1 MPRAFWFLITT
12 ATACSL
18 HDLERT
24 CRPLDAPNEECCAL
38 YGSLD
43 EGDWCAANVR
53 NSSGY
58 AALTSNET
66 YAAYALARACG
77 SPLPS
82 CFVDVDREATAV
94 KLTVLI
100 DWREPYASD
109 SARWDAEITAICS
122 PAIEYWQPHI
132 GAYLGRDEFV
142 EYAYTLSP
150 ALFPYESMEAC
161 VRYLSRDVADR
172 CLDGAGGFF
181 AGDTRA
187 CRQMHLQLAL
197 LDPIVHCPH
206 LGPESEKC
214 AAPPRAGARVVAF
227 CDDVSPPYGDEAAA
241 SRPPLGVVG
250 GLLLLAP
257 LAVALVLAAAG
268 ALGWRGVPPPRLA
281 GPPRRRLARRGRLA
295 RAVAHVVGPVVGRRV
310 GHVLRASRAPE
321 PPAVDV
327 HRGRARRRRLDAEP
341 REQPVEPVPRGVE
354 PDPRGVEPV
363 PGASCRTL
371 APPPPPPE
379 DAAARRARS
388 AAGCVARGARGAR
401 RVLRGV
407 HGAFD
412 AASLTAIVGPSGSG
426 KTTLLKICVG
436 RERPPPVAAG
446 ELAASE
452 VGGAAA
458 VPRSRAWAAE
468 RTQLSSATCDLPL
481 SGALTLGEQLRY
493 YALTIPLQA
502 PVATRLRRA
511 AAVQREV
518 RLEGHDGT
526 RVDKLS
532 EGQHRRLLLAI
543 RLLALPSVLALDELT
558 SGQDAATALALMRGA
573 AALAARGLNVVV
585 VIHQPS
591 AEIFAL
597 FDKVLALRSG
607 GDGCDVARPEDVAD
621 AAAALRGTAP
631 DVALNPADVLLE
643 ARRELIDAG
652 LALAPPPELGGSKNE
667 TDDPT
672 VHRTTYFRGETRRRF
687 VLALRRF
694 SRESGAAKLGG
705 YGATALSLA
714 AVVASLFNPE
724 GRGHR
729 LTSTA
734 DGADVVFVL
743 FIGLTTLCGVSNFQ
757 ANAVLAP
764 AERAR
769 FERDAAARYDTARNY
784 FAFVVA
790 RDFVV
795 VNVGAAPFFLAVFYG
810 CGAAAP
816 DRLLPML
823 VVFLLAQHA
832 FHATGSLFFHV
843 AAPPEDATPG
853 IVLSGVYNFVVF
865 LLAGVVKRVS
875 DMHAAWA
882 LVARALPGYSAMGL
896 LVFYAFEDR
905 MTPAPPSSLR
915 ISIFAARSFEDRVA
929 LSIAT
934 LVLNFAVARGLLFV
948 ALVRAARRPPCAAL
962 DGADV
967 EKVPGKARG
976 SRRSSWPF
984 STATS
989 VDGDLSPLRGA
1000 ATLATVDDDDDAELP
1015 GSLSARLSAGGRS
1028 LRAPFGLDVA
1038 EQRTGTEDGRVKDLV
1053 RRYSSDADKPKLLVF
1068 GGVDGTDR
1076 VGIGNRRRLS
1086 EFYDVRSLVLDADDV
1101 ADHGALVRLAVAE
1114 AGGDAV
1120 SVVGESMGAVI
1131 ALRGALGFALARPQ
1145 LVDALVVCNAATSY
1159 ARAPVS
1165 LVAPLLPRI
1174 PQSLYSSLSGVVSPL
1189 FGRSGWT
1196 DGLAGSSDRGPGAL
1210 LASGGALAA
1219 ALPPATLAHRERDVV
1234 RRGAASVN
1242 ALDRLKGA
1250 PP

>member
-18 HDLERT
+18 HDLART
-24 CRPLDAPNEECCAL
+24 CRPLDAPNEECCSL

-43 EGDWCAANVR
+43 EGDWCAADVR
-53 NSSGY
+53 SSSGF
-58 AALTSNET
+58 AALNNET
-66 YAAYALARACG
+66 EYAAYAVARACG
-77 SPLPS
+77 SPLPA

-150 ALFPYESMEAC
+150 AFNLGAFLHSPIEIQRFEARGGSDDWVMNYTWKTAAGFAGETLEDAEFETTILRLGFSDEIGDEYRLTYTEFSRPTYAFMERIGMRPSALCSGALAYCPDSLFPYESMEEC

-257 LAVALVLAAAG
+257 LAVAFVLAAAG
-268 ALGWRGVPPPRLA
+268 ALGWRDVAAPPRLA
-281 GPPRRRLARRGRLA
+281 RDRRGDVSLVEVGSLAPSHTLSVRLSADASVTFSGPAA
-295 RAVAHVVGPVVGRRV
+295 RLSLRRSMSIEDV
-310 GHVLRASRAPE
+310 PAADGSTRSLASSPSSRS
-321 PPAVDV
+321 
-327 HRGRARRRRLDAEP
+327 L
-341 REQPVEPVPRGVE
+341 
-354 PDPRGVEPV
+354 
-363 PGASCRTL
+363 GASSRTL
-371 APPPPPPE
+371 APPPPPE
-379 DAAARRARS
+379 DALPTRRVRLAFRGL
-388 AAGCVARGARGAR
+388 GCVARGARGAR

-436 RERPPPVAAG
+436 RERAFGLVAAG

-502 PVATRLRRA
+502 PVAARLRRA

-597 FDKVLALRSG
+597 FDKVLALRAD

-769 FERDAAARYDTARNY
+769 FERDAAACYDTARNY

-790 RDFVV
+790 RDFVL

-905 MTPAPPSSLR
+905 SFFCAARAFPAECYDGSNV
-915 ISIFAARSFEDRVA
+915 IDFFGYRSFEDRVA

-962 DGADV
+962 EGADV
-967 EKVPGKARG
+967 AQGKLPGKARG
-976 SRRSSWPF
+976 SRRWSWREFP
-984 STATS
+984 ATS

-1000 ATLATVDDDDDAELP
+1000 ATPATVDDDEAPADAELP

-1028 LRAPFGLDVA
+1028 LRALFGLDVA

-1053 RRYSSDADKPKLLVF
+1053 RRYSS
-1068 GGVDGTDR
+1068 
-1076 VGIGNRRRLS
+1076 
-1086 EFYDVRSLVLDADDV
+1086 
-1101 ADHGALVRLAVAE
+1101 E
-1114 AGGDAV
+1114 A
-1120 SVVGESMGAVI
+1120 
-1131 ALRGALGFALARPQ
+1131 
-1145 LVDALVVCNAATSY
+1145 
-1159 ARAPVS
+1159 
-1165 LVAPLLPRI
+1165 
-1174 PQSLYSSLSGVVSPL
+1174 
-1189 FGRSGWT
+1189 
-1196 DGLAGSSDRGPGAL
+1196 
-1210 LASGGALAA
+1210 
-1219 ALPPATLAHRERDVV
+1219 
-1234 RRGAASVN
+1234 
-1242 ALDRLKGA
+1242 
-1250 PP
+1250 

>member
-1 MPRAFWFLITT
+1 MSI
-12 ATACSL
+12 
-18 HDLERT
+18 E
-24 CRPLDAPNEECCAL
+24 
-38 YGSLD
+38 
-43 EGDWCAANVR
+43 
-53 NSSGY
+53 
-58 AALTSNET
+58 
-66 YAAYALARACG
+66 
-77 SPLPS
+77 
-82 CFVDVDREATAV
+82 DV
-94 KLTVLI
+94 
-100 DWREPYASD
+100 P
-109 SARWDAEITAICS
+109 
-122 PAIEYWQPHI
+122 
-132 GAYLGRDEFV
+132 
-142 EYAYTLSP
+142 
-150 ALFPYESMEAC
+150 
-161 VRYLSRDVADR
+161 
-172 CLDGAGGFF
+172 
-181 AGDTRA
+181 AGDGSTRS
-187 CRQMHLQLAL
+187 LASS
-197 LDPIVHCPH
+197 PSSRS
-206 LGPESEKC
+206 LGASS
-214 AAPPRAGARVVAF
+214 RTLGA
-227 CDDVSPPYGDEAAA
+227 S
-241 SRPPLGVVG
+241 SR
-250 GLLLLAP
+250 
-257 LAVALVLAAAG
+257 
-268 ALGWRGVPPPRLA
+268 
-281 GPPRRRLARRGRLA
+281 
-295 RAVAHVVGPVVGRRV
+295 
-310 GHVLRASRAPE
+310 S
-321 PPAVDV
+321 
-327 HRGRARRRRLDAEP
+327 
-341 REQPVEPVPRGVE
+341 
-354 PDPRGVEPV
+354 

-379 DAAARRARS
+379 DALPTRRVRLAFRGL
-388 AAGCVARGARGAR
+388 GCVARGARGAR

-436 RERPPPVAAG
+436 RERAFGLVAAG

-905 MTPAPPSSLR
+905 AFFCAARAFPAECYDGSNVVD
-915 ISIFAARSFEDRVA
+915 FFGYRSFEDRVA

-1053 RRYSSDADKPKLLVF
+1053 RRYSS
-1068 GGVDGTDR
+1068 
-1076 VGIGNRRRLS
+1076 
-1086 EFYDVRSLVLDADDV
+1086 
-1101 ADHGALVRLAVAE
+1101 E
-1114 AGGDAV
+1114 A
-1120 SVVGESMGAVI
+1120 
-1131 ALRGALGFALARPQ
+1131 
-1145 LVDALVVCNAATSY
+1145 
-1159 ARAPVS
+1159 
-1165 LVAPLLPRI
+1165 
-1174 PQSLYSSLSGVVSPL
+1174 
-1189 FGRSGWT
+1189 
-1196 DGLAGSSDRGPGAL
+1196 
-1210 LASGGALAA
+1210 
-1219 ALPPATLAHRERDVV
+1219 
-1234 RRGAASVN
+1234 
-1242 ALDRLKGA
+1242 
-1250 PP
+1250 

>member
-1 MPRAFWFLITT
+1 MAAGMPLAFWLLITT

-18 HDLERT
+18 HDLART
-24 CRPLDAPNEECCAL
+24 CRPLDAPNEECCSL

-43 EGDWCAANVR
+43 EGDWCAADVR
-53 NSSGY
+53 SSSGF
-58 AALTSNET
+58 AALNNET
-66 YAAYALARACG
+66 EYAAYAVARACG
-77 SPLPS
+77 SPLPA

-100 DWREPYASD
+100 DWQEPYASD

-150 ALFPYESMEAC
+150 AFNLGAFLHSPIEIQRFEARGGSDDWVMNYTWKTAAGFAGETLEDAEFETTILRLGFSDDVGDEYRLTYTEFSRPTYAFMERIGMRPSALCSGALAYCPDSLFPYESMEAC

-241 SRPPLGVVG
+241 SRPPLGFVG
-250 GLLLLAP
+250 RLLLLAP
-257 LAVALVLAAAG
+257 LLAVALFLAPAG
-268 ALGWRGVPPPRLA
+268 ALAWRDVAAPPRLA
-281 GPPRRRLARRGRLA
+281 RDVSLVEVGSLAPSQTLI
-295 RAVAHVVGPVVGRRV
+295 
-310 GHVLRASRAPE
+310 
-321 PPAVDV
+321 
-327 HRGRARRRRLDAEP
+327 RRRRGSLAEVRTRLFGERISSDASVFSGPAARLSLRRSMSIED
-341 REQPVEPVPRGVE
+341 VPAADGSTRSL
-354 PDPRGVEPV
+354 
-363 PGASCRTL
+363 ASSVATSSRSLATSSRSLATSSRTL
-371 APPPPPPE
+371 APSPPPE
-379 DAAARRARS
+379 DALPTRRVRLAFRGL
-388 AAGCVARGARGAR
+388 GCVARGARGAPR

-436 RERPPPVAAG
+436 RERAFGLVATG

-493 YALTIPLQA
+493 YALTIPLRA
-502 PVATRLRRA
+502 PADARLRRA

-597 FDKVLALRSG
+597 FDKVLALRAD

-621 AAAALRGTAP
+621 AAAALRGTAR

-652 LALAPPPELGGSKNE
+652 LALAPPPELGGSEHE
-667 TDDPT
+667 TDGPT
-672 VHRTTYFRGETRRRF
+672 VRRATAFRVETLVLALWRFETWRHF

-714 AVVASLFNPE
+714 AVVVSLFNPE

-729 LTSTA
+729 LASTA

-769 FERDAAARYDTARNY
+769 FERDAASRYDTARNY

-790 RDFVV
+790 RDFVLV
-795 VNVGAAPFFLAVFYG
+795 SFGAAPFFLAVFYG

-843 AAPPEDATPG
+843 AKPPEDATPG

-865 LLAGVVKRVS
+865 LLAGVVTRVS

-896 LVFYAFEDR
+896 LVFYAFDDR
-905 MTPAPPSSLR
+905 A
-915 ISIFAARSFEDRVA
+915 FQCAARSFPAECYDGSNVIDFFGYRNFEDRVA

-967 EKVPGKARG
+967 QKVPGKVRG
-976 SRRSSWPF
+976 SRRSWPF

-1000 ATLATVDDDDDAELP
+1000 ATLATVDDDEAPATDDDDDDAELP

-1028 LRAPFGLDVA
+1028 LRALFGLDVA

-1053 RRYSSDADKPKLLVF
+1053 RRYSS
-1068 GGVDGTDR
+1068 
-1076 VGIGNRRRLS
+1076 
-1086 EFYDVRSLVLDADDV
+1086 
-1101 ADHGALVRLAVAE
+1101 E
-1114 AGGDAV
+1114 A
-1120 SVVGESMGAVI
+1120 
-1131 ALRGALGFALARPQ
+1131 
-1145 LVDALVVCNAATSY
+1145 
-1159 ARAPVS
+1159 
-1165 LVAPLLPRI
+1165 
-1174 PQSLYSSLSGVVSPL
+1174 
-1189 FGRSGWT
+1189 
-1196 DGLAGSSDRGPGAL
+1196 
-1210 LASGGALAA
+1210 
-1219 ALPPATLAHRERDVV
+1219 
-1234 RRGAASVN
+1234 
-1242 ALDRLKGA
+1242 
-1250 PP
+1250 